1 MSLFRSRHDQL
12 LLLDNMAVLGRLARD
27 IPERPPDCWLLRP
40 HNVLQLLSLTSCLCC
55 GCLWLQGTCH
65 LSSLTS
71 RSYRQTERE
80 ELTSPCVCAYS
91 RSAKGAKDPESQ
103 SHSHSQISPTSN
115 RSNPTAGG
123 SFLASLS
130 PNFFS
135 SSTSNLHAAPPT
147 FATAQR
153 EHRMSDFANY
163 RRDLAVLDPAGSRAP
178 QIQHNPPST
187 AASFMQQVAPWMTGG
202 GAGAGTGTTPGS
214 SNGHNGGIHSH
225 SPIPT
230 AGNGAVLTTTFYNDD
245 SDNLSSA
252 SQMSPGF
259 RSASVGALMR
269 PTQNP
274 PGSDSPDAAYFNDER
289 RPSVASITTTAS
301 SQASKSSGH
310 RGGLRKL
317 QGFFGEEYPGRD
329 SSETSLPPSY
339 AGKESRSHS
348 YSHTPRPHRDRN
360 HSNATDHTRDA
371 SPASSRPRTPVPAP
385 EVVPFLYQ
393 EAEVRLQF
401 LIISAFRPA
410 HGSAPSRPA
419 NLISPDP
426 FVISVLRTWSLL
438 RTRFTA
444 TLHPHH
450 LCSSSSCS
458 CSCSRSRSNLQ
469 TCPRLSTSSSST
481 FRLIPLTLLPIG
493 HRAIR

>member
-1 MSLFRSRHDQL
+1 M
-12 LLLDNMAVLGRLARD
+12 
-27 IPERPPDCWLLRP
+27 
-40 HNVLQLLSLTSCLCC
+40 TS
-55 GCLWLQGTCH
+55 QY
-65 LSSLTS
+65 
-71 RSYRQTERE
+71 YRQTQEDKTDRQSATK
-80 ELTSPCVCAYS
+80 LTSPGVCAHS
-91 RSAKGAKDPESQ
+91 RSAKGAKDLESQ
-103 SHSHSQISPTSN
+103 SQSQSQVSPISN
-115 RSNPTAGG
+115 RPNPSTGG

-130 PNFFS
+130 PSFFS
-135 SSTSNLHAAPPT
+135 SSTSNLRATPT
-147 FATAQR
+147 FSTAQR
-153 EHRMSDFANY
+153 EHRLSDFANY

-202 GAGAGTGTTPGS
+202 GAGAGAAATGGTTPGS
-214 SNGHNGGIHSH
+214 SNGNIGANYSS
-225 SPIPT
+225 SPTPT
-230 AGNGAVLTTTFYNDD
+230 SSSGAVVTTTFYNDD

-259 RSASVGALMR
+259 RSASVSALMR

-393 EAEVRLQF
+393 EAEVRLIF
-401 LIISAFRPA
+401 FKISASRPA
-410 HGSAPSRPA
+410 HGPDPSWPA
-419 NLISPDP
+419 NLISSDP
-426 FVISVLRTWSLL
+426 FVISVLRAWSSLRPRLAHCNSTLASSLPLL
-438 RTRFTA
+438 LLELVLACHRRR
-444 TLHPHH
+444 HH
-450 LCSSSSCS
+450 RRRLVLSSS
-458 CSCSRSRSNLQ
+458 
-469 TCPRLSTSSSST
+469 
-481 FRLIPLTLLPIG
+481 
-493 HRAIR
+493 H

>member
-1 MSLFRSRHDQL
+1 
-12 LLLDNMAVLGRLARD
+12 
-27 IPERPPDCWLLRP
+27 
-40 HNVLQLLSLTSCLCC
+40 
-55 GCLWLQGTCH
+55 
-65 LSSLTS
+65 
-71 RSYRQTERE
+71 
-80 ELTSPCVCAYS
+80 
-91 RSAKGAKDPESQ
+91 
-103 SHSHSQISPTSN
+103 
-115 RSNPTAGG
+115 
-123 SFLASLS
+123 
-130 PNFFS
+130 
-135 SSTSNLHAAPPT
+135 
-147 FATAQR
+147 
-153 EHRMSDFANY
+153 MSDFANY

-202 GAGAGTGTTPGS
+202 GGAGAATGAGTGTGTGTGTASGS
-214 SNGHNGGIHSH
+214 SNGTNGGIHSN
-225 SPIPT
+225 SPTPT
-230 AGNGAVLTTTFYNDD
+230 SGNGTLVTTTFYNDD

-259 RSASVGALMR
+259 RSASVSALMR

-274 PGSDSPDAAYFNDER
+274 SGSDSPDAAYFNDER

-401 LIISAFRPA
+401 ILNQRYRPA
-410 HGSAPSRPA
+410 RNPEASRPA
-419 NLISPDP
+419 NLISSDP
-426 FVISVLRTWSLL
+426 FVISVFRTWSL
-438 RTRFTA
+438 
-444 TLHPHH
+444 
-450 LCSSSSCS
+450 
-458 CSCSRSRSNLQ
+458 
-469 TCPRLSTSSSST
+469 
-481 FRLIPLTLLPIG
+481 
-493 HRAIR
+493 

>member
-1 MSLFRSRHDQL
+1 
-12 LLLDNMAVLGRLARD
+12 
-27 IPERPPDCWLLRP
+27 
-40 HNVLQLLSLTSCLCC
+40 
-55 GCLWLQGTCH
+55 
-65 LSSLTS
+65 
-71 RSYRQTERE
+71 
-80 ELTSPCVCAYS
+80 
-91 RSAKGAKDPESQ
+91 
-103 SHSHSQISPTSN
+103 
-115 RSNPTAGG
+115 
-123 SFLASLS
+123 
-130 PNFFS
+130 
-135 SSTSNLHAAPPT
+135 
-147 FATAQR
+147 
-153 EHRMSDFANY
+153 MSDFANY

-202 GAGAGTGTTPGS
+202 GAGAGAGTTAAS
-214 SNGHNGGIHSH
+214 SNGTNGGIHS
-225 SPIPT
+225 SSAAP
-230 AGNGAVLTTTFYNDD
+230 ASGNGTVVTTTFYNDD

-259 RSASVGALMR
+259 RSASVSALMR

-274 PGSDSPDAAYFNDER
+274 PGSDSPDAAFFNDER

-393 EAEVRLQF
+393 EAEVRLHLSQN
-401 LIISAFRPA
+401 LA
-410 HGSAPSRPA
+410 HTRAAYGPGTIPPYKPY
-419 NLISPDP
+419 L
-426 FVISVLRTWSLL
+426 LRSLCYIRFPYVELVALPVHCNSTFASILLLSLL
-438 RTRFTA
+438 QFSSSFQLQLQPPASHTCSS
-444 TLHPHH
+444 L
-450 LCSSSSCS
+450 SSSSS
-458 CSCSRSRSNLQ
+458 F
-469 TCPRLSTSSSST
+469 T
-481 FRLIPLTLLPIG
+481 FLLYSLTLLPVG
-493 HRAIR
+493 YRAIR

>member
-1 MSLFRSRHDQL
+1 M
-12 LLLDNMAVLGRLARD
+12 
-27 IPERPPDCWLLRP
+27 I
-40 HNVLQLLSLTSCLCC
+40 
-55 GCLWLQGTCH
+55 
-65 LSSLTS
+65 
-71 RSYRQTERE
+71 
-80 ELTSPCVCAYS
+80 
-91 RSAKGAKDPESQ
+91 KDPESQ
-103 SHSHSQISPTSN
+103 SQSYSQISPTSTRPN
-115 RSNPTAGG
+115 LTTGG

-135 SSTSNLHAAPPT
+135 NSTSNLHAATPN
-147 FATAQR
+147 FSTAQR

-202 GAGAGTGTTPGS
+202 GAGAGAGAGTTTAS
-214 SNGHNGGIHSH
+214 SNGTNGGIHSS
-225 SPIPT
+225 SPAP
-230 AGNGAVLTTTFYNDD
+230 ASGNGTVVTTTFYNDD

-259 RSASVGALMR
+259 RSASVSALMR
-269 PTQNP
+269 PTQIP
-274 PGSDSPDAAYFNDER
+274 PGSDSPDAAFFNDER

-393 EAEVRLQF
+393 EAEVRLH
-401 LIISAFRPA
+401 ISQNLARTEPLKARNHPA
-410 HGSAPSRPA
+410 LQTLLPPIPLLYPFSVRGASCAPGSLQLYLRINSALVLAPI
-419 NLISPDP
+419 L
-426 FVISVLRTWSLL
+426 
-438 RTRFTA
+438 
-444 TLHPHH
+444 
-450 LCSSSSCS
+450 SSSFQLQLQPRASHT
-458 CSCSRSRSNLQ
+458 CSR
-469 TCPRLSTSSSST
+469 LSLSSSFTLLLYS
-481 FRLIPLTLLPIG
+481 LTLLPVG
-493 HRAIR
+493 YRAIR